1 LAIACACAH
10 AIEAEPTWPG
20 PQRDS
25 LRDASREF
33 SGVSVDSLQSCAKRI
48 EAQPVCVATRADA
61 AGKLGQSLLYHFR
74 RDGSKIRVGY
84 FAYWTT
90 ERPWGQNLMTY
101 TVVPALLTDAF
112 YSHFLFVMPGAQR
125 VLYGPGDV
133 EGALVVFEEQS
144 DGKLR
149 VIGGSAESED
159 HDAVELGIEDL
170 VDERGRIFL
179 ASDVWSHQLGA
190 GAKRAQATRGD
201 FVTTCFQGRE
211 LSPLTEALARD
222 FRLGTLG
229 EPRRARIAWQLAP
242 RG

>member
-1 LAIACACAH
+1 
-10 AIEAEPTWPG
+10 
-20 PQRDS
+20 
-25 LRDASREF
+25 
-33 SGVSVDSLQSCAKRI
+33 VSVDELASFAKRI

-61 AGKLGQSLLYHFR
+61 AGALGQSLLYHFR

-125 VLYGPGDV
+125 MLYGPGDV
-133 EGALVVFEEQS
+133 EGALVVFEERS
-144 DGKLR
+144 DGSLR
-149 VIGGSAESED
+149 VVGGSAEGDD
-159 HDAVELGIEDL
+159 HAAVELSVEEL
-170 VDERGRIFL
+170 MDEQGRILL

-190 GAKRAQATRGD
+190 GAKRAQATRRD
-201 FVTTCFQGRE
+201 FVTTCFHGRE
-211 LSPLTEALARD
+211 LSPLTEGLARD
-222 FRLGTLG
+222 FRLGTPD